1 MKDKRQGKRVK
12 STRTKVR
19 SSVNNLDD
27 LFAKFISIKKAE
39 GRALSTIR
47 QYEDNY
53 GFFIE
58 FLDRHDIKRSMTVID
73 RDIIREYIVYMNE
86 RLIKFEGHKYKKES
100 VMTVGLSPSSINTRL
115 KTLRVLFNCLEDE
128 NLIVNNPMVGV
139 KNVREPEEEIVI
151 LNADELKRL
160 LATPNQREYSA
171 FRDYALMHLL
181 LDSMCRISEA
191 LGLRRSDVD
200 FTNKCVTIPATI
212 AKSRKARTI
221 PLQPIT
227 LRLLKELISEN
238 VADFE
243 SDYIFLA
250 NYGEPL
256 TRDHFRKR
264 LNKYAKKAEIEK
276 NVHPHLFRHTAATMF
291 LEAGG
296 DIRHLQMLLG
306 HNDLRMVMR
315 YTHLSRQSLY
325 EQHGKYS
332 AMNQISGK
340 LNKPRKRKR

>member
-1 MKDKRQGKRVK
+1 MKDKRQGKRIK

-27 LFAKFISIKKAE
+27 LFAKFIAVKKAE
-39 GRALSTIR
+39 GRADSTIN

-58 FLDRHDIKRSMTVID
+58 FLDRHDIKRSMTAID
-73 RDIIREYIVYMNE
+73 RDVIREYVVYMRE
-86 RLIKFEGHKYKKES
+86 GWVKFEGHKYKKES
-100 VMTVGLSPSSINTRL
+100 VMTVGLSPASINTRL
-115 KTLRVLFNCLEDE
+115 KTLRVMFNCLDE
-128 NLIVNNPMVGV
+128 EQLIEQNPMEGV

-160 LATPNQREYSA
+160 VSVPNQREYSA
-171 FRDYALMHLL
+171 FRDYVLMHLL

-191 LGLRRSDVD
+191 LGLKRTDVD
-200 FTNKCVTIPATI
+200 FSTKCVTIPATI

-227 LRLLKELISEN
+227 LRLLKELINEN
-238 VADFE
+238 IADFD

-250 NYGEPL
+250 NYGDQL
-256 TRDHFRKR
+256 TRDHFRNR
-264 LNKYAKKAEIEK
+264 LNKYAEKAEIEK

-306 HNDLRMVMR
+306 HSDLRMVMR

-325 EQHGKYS
+325 DQHGKYS

-340 LNKPRKRKR
+340 LNKPRKTKR